1 MFYVYLIRSIKNPNK
16 TYVGFT
22 NDLKE
27 RLKKHN
33 EGASIF
39 TYDDRPWKLI
49 TFIGFD
55 EKSKAVEFEKYIKS
69 GSGYAFAKRRLW

>member
-1 MFYVYLIRSIKNPNK
+1 MYYVYFLRSKKFPDK

-22 NDLKE
+22 NDLKA

-33 EGASIF
+33 EGGSIYTSEF
-39 TYDDRPWKLI
+39 KPWQVV

-55 EKSKAVEFEKYIKS
+55 SEEKALNFEKYIKS
-69 GSGYAFAKRRLW
+69 GSGYSFAKKRFW